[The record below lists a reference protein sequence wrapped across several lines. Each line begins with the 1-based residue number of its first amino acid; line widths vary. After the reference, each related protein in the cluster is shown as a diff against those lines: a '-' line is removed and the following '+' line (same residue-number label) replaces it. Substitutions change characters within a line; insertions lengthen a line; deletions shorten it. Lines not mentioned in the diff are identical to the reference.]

1 MTRSAGAGSASSQVL
16 PITVTFPAGSMCSR
30 IACDGSTAVT
40 QSTRPASGLVCRPV
54 PAPTSST
61 VADGRSHG
69 SRKRST
75 GSSGEARIWLANC
88 FARGAHQSPPRAGP
102 NCASRARTRARQW
115 AAQSMSS
122 TASIGMLN
130 IAPPDRA
137 AASAHGDLTGRPR
150 RASLALAPVL
160 AAIDRS
166 AAWLVQHGG
175 GWQGSTLDVAS
186 TYGLHVLFLVTLL
199 AAVVLLHRLHRT
211 AVEAPE
217 KDPRYSFHGGRV
229 ASPRAIL
236 FPYEAAYLAG
246 GPPRVAE
253 TALAALV
260 DEGWIESSPSGR
272 LHLGVRGDLVT
283 SPDPV
288 GIPVLSVVAGAPPT
302 ASREIR
308 RRAAHLRELRDV
320 GRILYARRLII
331 SGPVEER
338 LRRLRWG
345 TTAGLALAAVAL
357 IAVSAMRSGQLLSP
371 PAIMSAGCLVLA
383 VVTPALAWPR
393 PLFRTALGDAELAA
407 LRHT

>member
-1 MTRSAGAGSASSQVL
+1 M
-16 PITVTFPAGSMCSR
+16 
-30 IACDGSTAVT
+30 
-40 QSTRPASGLVCRPV
+40 
-54 PAPTSST
+54 
-61 VADGRSHG
+61 
-69 SRKRST
+69 
-75 GSSGEARIWLANC
+75 
-88 FARGAHQSPPRAGP
+88 
-102 NCASRARTRARQW
+102 
-115 AAQSMSS
+115 
-122 TASIGMLN
+122 
-130 IAPPDRA
+130 
-137 AASAHGDLTGRPR
+137 
-150 RASLALAPVL
+150 PVL
-160 AAIDRS
+160 AAFERP
-166 AAWLVQHGG
+166 AASLVQHGG
-175 GWQGSTLDVAS
+175 APHASALDVAS
-186 TYGLHVLFLVTLL
+186 TFGPHVLLL
-199 AAVVLLHRLHRT
+199 AVLVVAGVVLHRLHRA

-217 KDPRYSFHGGRV
+217 VDPRYSSAGGRAV
-229 ASPRAIL
+229 SPRAIL
-236 FPYEAAYLAG
+236 FPYEAAFLAG
-246 GPPRVAE
+246 GMPRVVE
-253 TALAALV
+253 TALAALLE
-260 DEGWIESSPSGR
+260 EGWIESSPSGR

-407 LRHT
+407 LRHTVNDKARWVSERLWSAEPATPEEPWADVDRISDALLRPAVSRPVQLGWLWGREDGLMAIAVRGPRGIPDRGLRRGLNGHAPPGFVTDASTGLSTTVHKMLRSNHA